1 MLQIN
6 DFKCNFR
13 FYCYRVFSSSMFW
26 TTTRHDQKVNTNSNP
41 FHEISLSNVTFAPFS
56 CRVYV
61 KTFQYLIRYNSI
73 LVLVFQCERTAVH
86 FQATSVDKSILRDII
101 NCWVWKMKATYH
113 MNRQIKNGLIFV
125 DNSIQVKFKGT
136 FSGNRKCPSKRSVK
150 GKQIPRLQEHFFQS
164 GPKLSSLSLNKGG
177 RGKSNTCIP
186 FRVFI
191 SACPM
196 TSLTASLM
204 KTNVFRVRRKSA
216 ID

>member
-1 MLQIN
+1 
-6 DFKCNFR
+6 
-13 FYCYRVFSSSMFW
+13 
-26 TTTRHDQKVNTNSNP
+26 
-41 FHEISLSNVTFAPFS
+41 
-56 CRVYV
+56 
-61 KTFQYLIRYNSI
+61 
-73 LVLVFQCERTAVH
+73 
-86 FQATSVDKSILRDII
+86 
-101 NCWVWKMKATYH
+101 MKATYH
-113 MNRQIKNGLIFV
+113 MNRHIKNGLIFV

-186 FRVFI
+186 FLVFI